1 MDLDRRLIAQAQHFI
16 NGQNVHDV
24 TTWLLCYERSS
35 FGSPRRQRYEN
46 LLRDFVRTQV
56 HLRAIR
62 SNAEY
67 LRTHSNEI
75 LQMKRAS

>member
-1 MDLDRRLIAQAQHFI
+1 MDLDRDLMAQAQHFI

-35 FGSPRRQRYEN
+35 VGSPYRQHYEN
-46 LLRDFVRTQV
+46 LLRNFIRTQV

-67 LRTHSNEI
+67 LRNHAKEVCRRGS
-75 LQMKRAS
+75 